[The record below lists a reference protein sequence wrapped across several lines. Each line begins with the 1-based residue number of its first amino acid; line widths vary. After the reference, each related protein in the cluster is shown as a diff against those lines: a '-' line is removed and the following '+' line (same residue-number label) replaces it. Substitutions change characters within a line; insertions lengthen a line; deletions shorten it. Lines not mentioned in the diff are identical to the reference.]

1 MIKEETAGM
10 TLDEMEAKLEQAT
23 RDKKAFKKAML
34 QPQMEVD
41 KYRKAIKT
49 VDDQIDQL
57 QELQRMAMGDQEQ
70 VDTEFF
76 RFKIGTVNP
85 STSRNWNL
93 ERDKDTTPKELTAVF
108 ERFDDTLIKTSRS
121 VNETEIKN
129 RLASGEFY
137 VTPDGKIMDSSLN
150 ALPGYSG
157 SLKKPKISVKAKE
170 D

>member
-34 QPQMEVD
+34 KPQMEVD

-49 VDDQIDQL
+49 LDDQIDQL

-76 RFKIGTVNP
+76 HFKMGTVNP

-93 ERDKDTTPKELTAVF
+93 ERDKDATPKELTAVF

-129 RLASGEFY
+129 RLASGELY
-137 VTPDGKIMDSSLN
+137 VTPDGRSWIQTLRLCRDT
-150 ALPGYSG
+150 PGHSR
-157 SLKKPKISVKAKE
+157 SPKFP
-170 D
+170 

>member
-1 MIKEETAGM
+1 MKVASLLMRRTKMTKTSGM
-10 TLDEMEAKLEQAT
+10 TLDQMEEMLEQYTRNKKKLEKEMQ
-23 RDKKAFKKAML
+23 K
-34 QPQMEVD
+34 PQMELE
-41 KYRKAIKT
+41 KLRAEIKKAA
-49 VDDQIDQL
+49 DQIDQL

-76 RFKIGTVNP
+76 RFKMGTVNP

-93 ERDKDTTPKELTAVF
+93 ERDKDATPKELTAVF

-137 VTPDGKIMDSSLN
+137 VTLTVKLWTQ
-150 ALPGYSG
+150 ALMHCRDTPGH
-157 SLKKPKISVKAKE
+157 
-170 D
+170 

>member
-34 QPQMEVD
+34 KPQMEVD

-49 VDDQIDQL
+49 VDEQIDQL

-70 VDTEFF
+70 VDTKFY
-76 RFKIGTVNP
+76 RFKMGHINP
-85 STSRNWNL
+85 ETSRNWELN
-93 ERDKDTTPKELTAVF
+93 RDKDTTPKQLTEVF

-129 RLASGEFY
+129 RLASGELY
-137 VTPDGKIMDSSLN
+137 VTPDGKIMDSSLK

-157 SLKKPKISVKAKE
+157 ALKKPKVTSKAKE
-170 D
+170 V